1 MQSNAV
7 TTRSPRRPIRA
18 MNYPI
23 LSSILRDG
31 TPDLNTR
38 TKIR

>member
-18 MNYPI
+18 MYPVI
-23 LSSILRDG
+23 SSILRDG
-31 TPDLNTR
+31 TPDLHTR
-38 TKIR
+38 NKIR